1 MPNDHHSPRM
11 SVRLTDSG
19 AGRVL
24 IGARSHTLSTRDA
37 RASMSEAKR
46 LMADEAQRQGR
57 ALSFTAHEPDGST
70 EVLQIDP
77 AGKVTEPTEEPAPG
91 PAGDEESE
99 LWAQLSDTETD
110 PQPADEHEPEPAEED
125 EHEDTPPAPEQH
137 THLEPAPEPE
147 PEPTK
152 AAPLSPLPVSAATP
166 KPATDNAA
174 GGLPM
179 DAPAP
184 AAVQFID
191 RESEGQTTPAES
203 GWRGWMNRTL
213 GMRIQPGHGE
223 LAQRDAQ
230 RRLSTRWV
238 GSRTIAVLNSKG
250 GANKTPTVLRL
261 ASELSI
267 AGGGGVLAW
276 DNNESLG
283 TLGWRSVSSSHEST
297 VLDLLDVAPHF
308 LEIGAHSADLEA
320 YVHHQPE
327 DGFDVLRSDERP
339 EHDHIVTGGEVSL
352 LHEVAARN
360 WRCLIM
366 DSGNS
371 TRGEN
376 FSAMIDHT
384 DQVVLA
390 TTSESDKAQGAV
402 NSLQALHARGGH
414 AAELARNAV
423 VIVSELNPKHAMKA
437 REIVEKFEPI
447 VRAVHVVPHDPALIQ
462 GVMRAQD
469 LAPATRRAWQLAAAS
484 VIDQF

>member
-1 MPNDHHSPRM
+1 MTNHHHSPRM

-19 AGRVL
+19 TGRVL
-24 IGARSHTLSTRDA
+24 IGARSHTLATQDA
-37 RASMSEAKR
+37 TAAMSEAKR
-46 LMADEAQRQGR
+46 LMAEEAQRQGR
-57 ALSFTAHEPDGST
+57 AMTFTAHEPDGST
-70 EVLQIDP
+70 AVLQIDA
-77 AGKVTEPTEEPAPG
+77 AGKVTEPTEDPAENV
-91 PAGDEESE
+91 ADDEDAQ
-99 LWAQLSDTETD
+99 LWAQLSDPETATE
-110 PQPADEHEPEPAEED
+110 PEAVPAGDEADTPEVMEPAPVPYMGPEPAP
-125 EHEDTPPAPEQH
+125 TPAPAPE
-137 THLEPAPEPE
+137 E
-147 PEPTK
+147 
-152 AAPLSPLPVSAATP
+152 AAPLDLPPRASAEPDPVGDT
-166 KPATDNAA
+166 A
-174 GGLPM
+174 GAGLPM
-179 DAPAP
+179 QAPTP

-213 GMRIQPGHGE
+213 GMRMQPGHGE

-339 EHDHIVTGGEVSL
+339 EHDHIVTGTEVSL